1 MKKAKLMCLSL
12 MLLGSFPSSPVWAR
26 GGHQAVITVVIMA
39 VIMVIM
45 VIIITIEE
53 VMAGMDWDWD

>member
-1 MKKAKLMCLSL
+1 MAAIM
-12 MLLGSFPSSPVWAR
+12 
-26 GGHQAVITVVIMA
+26 VIMA
-39 VIMVIM
+39 VIM

>member
-1 MKKAKLMCLSL
+1 ME
-12 MLLGSFPSSPVWAR
+12 
-26 GGHQAVITVVIMA
+26 VITGVIMA

>member
-1 MKKAKLMCLSL
+1 M
-12 MLLGSFPSSPVWAR
+12 
-26 GGHQAVITVVIMA
+26 AVIMVVIMA
-39 VIMVIM
+39 VIM